1 MINAAEKRKKPKLKL
16 TALVKAT
23 ASKNRSVKAGK
34 LIVFT
39 EKYSNKKT
47 SGQGYSRA
55 RPTLEYPSSNYVKS
69 KYVKVDKKY
78 DM

>member
-23 ASKNRSVKAGK
+23 ASENRSVKAGK

-39 EKYSNKKT
+39 EKYSNEKKT
-47 SGQGYSRA
+47 SGIGYSRA
-55 RPTLEYPSSNYVKS
+55 RPTLGYPSSN
-69 KYVKVDKKY
+69 YVKVDKKY

>member
-23 ASKNRSVKAGK
+23 ASENRSVKAGK

-47 SGQGYSRA
+47 SG
-55 RPTLEYPSSNYVKS
+55 
-69 KYVKVDKKY
+69 
-78 DM
+78 